1 MSIRGLN
8 RSVRVINESVTVC
21 RRVRGL
27 RKGLERRSGFK
38 VVGVVAFLV

>member
-1 MSIRGLN
+1 MIS
-8 RSVRVINESVTVC
+8 RSVKVINKSVTVY

-27 RKGLERRSGFK
+27 RKGLERRLGFK